1 MKPDQGLFQFDFD
14 DYHAVLGVPITAD
27 AKAVRKRYL
36 TIARKLHPDSLGGS
50 AVAEAQ
56 RASEILSKLVN
67 PAYEALSQEK
77 LATEHM
83 LVLKLKGQS
92 LQRLGAPPS
101 VTSASAQALVKGAP
115 SELAYRKAVNGLAER
130 QFDQL
135 DAVTAVIGELSEL
148 NLAYLYRSSLGEGTQ
163 SGPTPAPARPQ
174 SAPATA
180 ASATAAPR
188 TGATPPLRSSQV
200 SILDSYLNRAQEY
213 ELNRDYSRAI
223 LELREAVKSYP
234 TDGRCHS
241 HLAAL
246 YFKAGQGTMAR
257 IHVKRA
263 LEINPNDERAR
274 AVQARVD
281 KMASGS
287 AAGAAG
293 SKTANPKDANPK
305 TSKPKSSDQGGGFF
319 GLFGGKKKS

>member
-36 TIARKLHPDSLGGS
+36 TIARKLHPDSLGGA

-56 RASEILSKLVN
+56 QASEILSKLVN

-83 LVLKLKGQS
+83 LVLKLKAQS
-92 LQRLGAPPS
+92 LQRLGVPPS
-101 VTSASAQALVKGAP
+101 VTSASAQAIIKGPP
-115 SELAYRKAVNGLAER
+115 SELTYRQAVNGLAER

-135 DAVTAVIGELSEL
+135 DAVTAAIGELSEL
-148 NLAYLYRSSLGEGTQ
+148 NLAYLYRGSFGEGTQ
-163 SGPTPAPARPQ
+163 PSPAPTQARPQ
-174 SAPATA
+174 ATPTSTPATA
-180 ASATAAPR
+180 VPKAA
-188 TGATPPLRSSQV
+188 ATPPQRSSQA
-200 SILDSYLNRAQEY
+200 SILDSYLNRAREY
-213 ELNRDYSRAI
+213 ELNKDYSRAI

-241 HLAAL
+241 HLAVL
-246 YFKAGQGTMAR
+246 YLKAGQGTMAR

-263 LEINPNDERAR
+263 LEINPNDERAQ
-274 AVQARVD
+274 AVQARVA
-281 KMASGS
+281 KMAPGS
-287 AAGAAG
+287 AAGASN
-293 SKTANPKDANPK
+293 SKATNLKAANPKSA
-305 TSKPKSSDQGGGFF
+305 KPKSSDQGGGFF